1 MLNRFL
7 KSATIS
13 AKMASADLDT
23 TSYLEDDEEH
33 DDNNEESAEEPKKK
47 NKKNKNKLRKRDS
60 GIISDIFHLG
70 SMNNL
75 IKSKLS
81 SASHTIRNSLSVFS
95 LKQQQRQA
103 TANSSTTATTADS
116 DELPNNSAVHRSF
129 SHRLPVSAAR
139 LISRSQ
145 SKLLAATLS
154 SASSNQSPHHS
165 SSIYASKSNIFTS
178 FDETNEIDEGRDS
191 YFLDS
196 IDFFNTISTYLYWRS
211 IELRHFLFPFSLGI
225 DLWCL
230 SSF

>member
-1 MLNRFL
+1 VGGGEDDPNAVTATTTSVASKVASSSSMLNRFL

-33 DDNNEESAEEPKKK
+33 DDDNEESTEEPKTKK
-47 NKKNKNKLRKRDS
+47 NSKKNKNKLRKRDS

-103 TANSSTTATTADS
+103 AANNTTTATTADS

-154 SASSNQSPHHS
+154 SASSNNQSPHHS

-178 FDETNEIDEGRDS
+178 FDETNEIDEGRD
-191 YFLDS
+191 
-196 IDFFNTISTYLYWRS
+196 
-211 IELRHFLFPFSLGI
+211 LFCFKLCR
-225 DLWCL
+225 L
-230 SSF
+230 F